1 MEYNNLLTLIND
13 LQCRIEALEQE
24 NINLTNELYRLENSL
39 EARIDIL
46 ASEAYSLHKF
56 SLDK

>member
-1 MEYNNLLTLIND
+1 MEYDNLLTLINN
-13 LQCRIEALEQE
+13 LQCRIEALEEE
-24 NINLTNELYRLENSL
+24 NVQMTNELYRLENSL